1 MMFFLG
7 KGVAICYV
15 ASDIVEWKNCYK
27 YQEDKRCL
35 TVIYQAWDAVFFITR
50 WNTEKRV
57 ENTTRNGVFFD
68 ELRCVLSG
76 DETLCRMLDITSQTK
91 WF

>member
-27 YQEDKRCL
+27 YQKDKRCL

-57 ENTTRNGVFFD
+57 ENTTRSGVFFANF
-68 ELRCVLSG
+68 EVFHLVMKKTASHAWYYFS
-76 DETLCRMLDITSQTK
+76 EN